1 MRQHGLDFTNGM
13 KGGWFGHGFTWA
25 DNARKLGYRVDQSPS
40 VGAIAHYD
48 PNAFWAGP
56 LGHVAYVAQ
65 VNGDGSIVIEEYN
78 WGIRETDH
86 YAYRRLKEIGAM
98 SDGHMAHDRAL
109 ALYCAS

>member
-56 LGHVAYVAQ
+56 LGHVAHQ
-65 VNGDGSIVIEEYN
+65 LLSPISEQ
-78 WGIRETDH
+78 
-86 YAYRRLKEIGAM
+86 
-98 SDGHMAHDRAL
+98 
-109 ALYCAS
+109 